1 MKKLFE
7 LCKGKLVRLSDTVV
21 GIVCG
26 YTDSYFIILLEE
38 GTIAEYSFSLDE
50 LGKESYYIDASYE
63 EECENCMYSYANE
76 HHIFK
81 SNKWITKN
89 NS

>member
-7 LCKGKLVRLSDTVV
+7 LCKGKLVRLNDTVV

-38 GTIAEYSFSLDE
+38 GTIAENLGLDVVYKNASDIF
-50 LGKESYYIDASYE
+50 GKFVGETEQNIRRAFEESTETQALLISVL
-63 EECENCMYSYANE
+63 
-76 HHIFK
+76 
-81 SNKWITKN
+81 
-89 NS
+89 